1 MPKNRR
7 RNQTEVTK
15 RPRIPNYRND
25 ELLGVKRWL
34 DVKEHECQEHE
45 INASCKDVSD
55 YREHE
60 RITMMNQN
68 IHNMKREI
76 IEELEKM
83 D

>member
-1 MPKNRR
+1 MENENNVCATIIPKVLRYI
-7 RNQTEVTK
+7 EA
-15 RPRIPNYRND
+15 ND

-45 INASCKDVSD
+45 ISAACKDVSD

-68 IHNMKREI
+68 INNMKREI
-76 IEELEKM
+76 NEELKKI